1 MDYCIWAGLKLTIR
15 LLNFRLGAVSGNKLW
30 QPLCKGSSAASSL
43 SLASPLITT
52 KSTWSSISS
61 WLSAVADAEAEADVA
76 ANGVWTMPA
85 SLPLRLQSSLS
96 SQMSTPWL
104 MGDRIVDFG
113 GGSWPLVWLVR
124 WWVVDVVV
132 VDVEDDHEDELF
144 CTVWVRITCMAPLAV
159 RAFSTSNCLRCVCC
173 VPFGCEMFW
182 ESDIWGESG
191 ERERGIQWWQD
202 NEWMFKGEYI
212 MELI

>member
-1 MDYCIWAGLKLTIR
+1 
-15 LLNFRLGAVSGNKLW
+15 
-30 QPLCKGSSAASSL
+30 
-43 SLASPLITT
+43 
-52 KSTWSSISS
+52 
-61 WLSAVADAEAEADVA
+61 
-76 ANGVWTMPA
+76 
-85 SLPLRLQSSLS
+85 
-96 SQMSTPWL
+96 
-104 MGDRIVDFG
+104 
-113 GGSWPLVWLVR
+113 VR

-202 NEWMFKGEYI
+202 NEWMFQGDI
-212 MELI
+212 LWN